1 MSPHSNADTSA
12 PLATEEGTHLMHR
25 SLKVEPAMVES
36 AKGLELHLANGRTV
50 LDACGGAAVA
60 IIGHGNEEV
69 AKTMLRQASKVSYV
83 HTQSYTTPAAEDLA
97 NFMLRGSPHGL
108 EKAFFVCSG
117 SEAVE
122 SALKLA
128 RQYFFEKGETD
139 RVHFVSRQQSYHGN
153 TMGSLSVSSNLARKV
168 PYQGFGYRHVSH
180 VSPAYAYRYKR
191 DEETMEEFTERLLE
205 ELENEFLAVGPSKV
219 IAFLAESVG
228 GATAGCVPPPP
239 GYLRG
244 ARALCDK
251 YGILLILDEIMCG
264 TGRCGTYFAFEPEDV
279 VPDLVTVAKG
289 LGGGYCSI
297 AAVLA
302 HKKVVDVIRQGTSSF
317 NHGHTYQA
325 HPVACATALAVQK
338 ILRRDGLV
346 ARCAAMGKL
355 LEAKLRAELSGCP
368 SVGDVRGRGL
378 FWAVEFVKNKETKET
393 FDPSIS
399 FGIQVQQTAFDAG
412 VAVYPGWHTVDGRRG
427 DHVLL
432 APPFTVA
439 EEELDIIVRV
449 LKSAITVQEQ
459 VYM

>member
-12 PLATEEGTHLMHR
+12 PLATGTRTEEGTHLMHR

-36 AKGLELHLANGRTV
+36 ANGLQLHLANGRTV

-60 IIGHGNEEV
+60 IIGHGNDEV
-69 AKTMLRQASKVSYV
+69 AKAMLRQASKVSYV

-97 NFMLRGSPHGL
+97 NFLLQGSPHGL

-128 RQYFFEKGETD
+128 RQYFFEKGETH

-168 PYQGFGYRHVSH
+168 PYQ
-180 VSPAYAYRYKR
+180 
-191 DEETMEEFTERLLE
+191 
-205 ELENEFLAVGPSKV
+205 VGPSKV

-302 HKKVVDVIRQGTSSF
+302 HKNVVDVIRRGTSSF

-325 HPVACATALAVQK
+325 HPVACATALAVQR
-338 ILRRDGLV
+338 IVRRDDLV

-378 FWAVEFVKNKETKET
+378 FWAVEFVKNRETKET
-393 FDPSIS
+393 FDPLIS
-399 FGIQVQQTAFDAG
+399 FGIKVQQTAFEAG
-412 VAVYPGWHTVDGRRG
+412 VAVYPGWLTVDGTKG